1 MRIRPGR
8 ESGVPGGGWP
18 ATHGGK
24 AGGRHPPA
32 QGVLPED
39 QYSVLTFTPLKF
51 VAACSDTY
59 R

>member
-8 ESGVPGGGWP
+8 ESGVPGGGTP

-24 AGGRHPPA
+24 ASGRHPPA

-39 QYSVLTFTPLKF
+39 QYSVLTFTPLKL
-51 VAACSDTY
+51 VAACSDT
-59 R
+59 